1 MKNDLKKETS
11 YKTIG
16 EVAKKL
22 GLIDKSTGHLQT
34 HTIRYWESKFKELKP
49 ITRAGNRRYYSSKD
63 IKMITYIKH
72 LLKDKGMTINGVKKI
87 LKNKKDTSIDEK
99 LNFGVYKPDLEKTN
113 FIKKKVINISKIIK
127 EIKKLKDG

>member
-1 MKNDLKKETS
+1 MSDDLKKETA

-16 EVAKKL
+16 EVAKEL
-22 GLIDKSTGHLQT
+22 GLVDKATGHLQT

-63 IKMITYIKH
+63 IKMINYIKH

-87 LKNKKDTSIDEK
+87 LKNKKNTSIDEK

-113 FIKKKVINISKIIK
+113 FIKKKVLNISKIIK